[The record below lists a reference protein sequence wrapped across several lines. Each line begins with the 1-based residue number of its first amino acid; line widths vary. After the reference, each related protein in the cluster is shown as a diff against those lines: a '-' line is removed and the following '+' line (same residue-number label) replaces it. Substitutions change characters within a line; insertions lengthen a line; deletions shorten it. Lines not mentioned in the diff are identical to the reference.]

1 MNQWEELSKLID
13 DDPDEAAKR
22 AAKALDDNP
31 DNALQ
36 LFVLAEVYSRAERF
50 GMAANIYQRVTQL
63 APNRPEPWNNFGMC
77 YAGLGDNTKAREA
90 FFKAYNLNK
99 QSPLFTANLGMT
111 YFADRDFKRAIEWCE
126 KSLSLDPNGKAAKNT
141 LGMCYLSTGKWDK
154 GWGLYAASVGGKFRK
169 QIQYQ
174 EEPMWAGE
182 PGQTVVFYGEQGIG
196 DEVLYSS
203 CVPDALKVCKEVIV
217 ECDKR
222 LEGLFRRSFPGARV
236 YGTRR
241 EDAVEWLKG
250 AKIDAS
256 LPVGQMP
263 QFFRQSPKD
272 CPGTPYLVA
281 DPERR
286 LQWRAL
292 FDSLGPKPKI
302 GIAWSGGSKHNKPKE
317 RAIGLDAMRKLI
329 ESVDAEW
336 ISLQYKDPTAE
347 IKASGLPI
355 RHYRRAVETDDYDD
369 TAAMVAELDLVI
381 GVHTSAHHLAGALG
395 VPGIVLVPSRT
406 IWLWSMESMP
416 WYSTATLFK
425 QRDGESWKGTI
436 ERLTHDPG
444 LLRIRPPRSSS
455 VPRLHS
461 VTHQHS
467 AASDPSDP
475 ARAAVAA

>member
-13 DDPDEAAKR
+13 DDPDEAARR
-22 AAKALDDNP
+22 AAKALDENP

-36 LFVLAEVYSRAERF
+36 LFVIAEVYSRAERF
-50 GMAANIYQRVTQL
+50 GMAANVYKRVTQL
-63 APNRPEPWNNFGMC
+63 IDRPEPWNNLGMC
-77 YAGLGDNTKAREA
+77 YAGLGDNLKAREA
-90 FFKAYNLNK
+90 FFHAYNLNK
-99 QSPLFTANLGMT
+99 KSPLFTANLGMT
-111 YFADRDFKRAIEWCE
+111 YFADRDFRRAIEWCE

-154 GWGLYAASVGGKFRK
+154 GWELYAASVGGKFRK

-174 EEPMWAGE
+174 SEPMWDGT

-203 CVPDALKVCKEVIV
+203 CVPDAAKVCNVIL
-217 ECDKR
+217 ECDSR
-222 LEGLFRRSFPGARV
+222 LEGLFRRSFPNV
-236 YGTRR
+236 EVHGTRR
-241 EDAVEWLKG
+241 QTELEWLKG
-250 AKIDAS
+250 KTIDAS

-263 QFFRQSPKD
+263 QFFRKSLKD

-286 LQWRAL
+286 VQWRAL

-302 GIAWSGGSKHNKPKE
+302 GVAWSGGSKHNKPKE
-317 RAIGLDAMRKLI
+317 RAIGLEAMRPLI
-329 ESVDAEW
+329 QSIDADW

-347 IKASGLPI
+347 IKASGLNI
-355 RHYRRAVETDDYDD
+355 RHYRRAAETDDYDD

-381 GVHTSAHHLAGALG
+381 GVHTSVHHLAGALG

-436 ERLTHDPG
+436 ERLTNDPT
-444 LLRIRPPRSSS
+444 LLRLRSPRGSS
-455 VPRLHS
+455 VSRLHA
-461 VTHQHS
+461 VNHQHG
-467 AASDPSDP
+467 AASDPGDP